1 MVTLDGQPLDQ
12 GSIRFSS
19 SSGTK
24 IVVTGATIQNGV
36 LEIPREKG
44 LPPGTYRVE
53 VYSADTKA
61 PPVAYRGA
69 PGEPKMPP
77 TAPERI
83 PAEYNVNSQRIVEVA
98 ADKDNVFE
106 FDIVSKRAK

>member
-1 MVTLDGQPLDQ
+1 
-12 GSIRFSS
+12 
-19 SSGTK
+19 
-24 IVVTGATIQNGV
+24 
-36 LEIPREKG
+36 
-44 LPPGTYRVE
+44 
-53 VYSADTKA
+53 
-61 PPVAYRGA
+61 
-69 PGEPKMPP
+69 MPP